1 MRFFND
7 SKSTAMR
14 TQLNQPDTKAM
25 KTVSSVVSLTFL
37 FSAQSYSCD
46 EMLSDTALVN
56 EVSGADVVVGEFI
69 YLCSSL
75 VADKW
80 SLPHVI
86 ISAFSLTT
94 APLAFTFGL
103 PLAPSYVPQFG
114 MHLSDEWSI
123 LERARNVL
131 QWMFGY
137 GIYALYLCPVYGT
150 IKAKYN
156 ITPEKS
162 IQESLAKVDLII
174 GQMEFG
180 LEHSRPI
187 YPCK

>member
-1 MRFFND
+1 M
-7 SKSTAMR
+7 M
-14 TQLNQPDTKAM
+14 TQDQLDPKAM
-25 KTVSSVVSLTFL
+25 KKMSSVVSLAVL
-37 FSAQSYSCD
+37 FSVQSYFCD

-69 YLCSSL
+69 YMCSSL

-80 SLPHVI
+80 SLPLVV
-86 ISAFSLTT
+86 ISAFSLTP
-94 APLAFTFGL
+94 APLAFAFGL

-114 MHLSDEWSI
+114 IHLSDEWGI

-137 GIYALYLCPVYGT
+137 GLYALYLCPTYGK

-156 ITPEKS
+156 ITPDKS
-162 IQESLAKVDLII
+162 IQESLGKVDLII

-180 LEHSRPI
+180 LEHPRPI
-187 YPCK
+187 YPSKWLCCIKTEVSF